1 MGEVLGQL
9 LPLAVAIAAFPVP
22 IIAVVLMLSTPR
34 GAVNGP
40 AFVLGWVVGLGA
52 VGAIVLLVA
61 GDRAHDDSGDP
72 ATWVSALWLAIGIA
86 LVVLGVRQ
94 LRGRPRGGEE
104 AAVPG
109 WMRAIEGF
117 RWPRA
122 LTAGLA
128 LSAANPK
135 NLLLVVAAASIIA
148 EAGLPA
154 GQQAAALGVFVL
166 VGSVGVLAPVVLH
179 IALGA
184 RSRRILDAARGW
196 LVANS
201 AVIMGVLLLVI
212 GALILGDAIA
222 ALSA

>member
-40 AFVLGWVVGLGA
+40 AFVLGWVVGLGV
-52 VGAIVLLVA
+52 VGTIVLLVA
-61 GDRAHDDSGDP
+61 GDRAHDDSGAP
-72 ATWVSALWLAIGIA
+72 SLWVSGLWLAIGLA
-86 LVVLGVRQ
+86 LLVLGVRQ
-94 LRGRPRGGEE
+94 FRGRPRGDEPAE
-104 AAVPG
+104 APG

-122 LTAGLA
+122 LGAGLV

-135 NLLLVVAAASIIA
+135 NLLLVVAGASIIA

-154 GQQAAALGVFVL
+154 GQEAAALALFVL
-166 VGSVGVLAPVVLH
+166 VGSIGVLAPVVLH
-179 IALGA
+179 VVLGP
-184 RSRRILDAARGW
+184 RSRRLLDGLRGW
-196 LVANS
+196 LVANN
-201 AVIMGVLLLVI
+201 AVVMAVLLVVI

-222 ALSA
+222 GFSA